1 MSDRLNKQAYMGK
14 IIMNTIEFTAKIS
27 QGMIA
32 IPKEYDQE
40 LQEELEVEVIVKSK
54 RKKRLMDRLAENPVS
69 VEGWRNLIRDEIHL
83 NIDHHLE

>member
-1 MSDRLNKQAYMGK
+1 MMK
-14 IIMNTIEFTAKIS
+14 TIEFTAKIN

-40 LQEELEVEVIVKSK
+40 LQEELEVEVTVKPK

-69 VEGWRNLIRDEIHL
+69 VEGWRNLTRDEINL
-83 NIDHHLE
+83 NINRHLK

>member
-1 MSDRLNKQAYMGK
+1 MK
-14 IIMNTIEFTAKIS
+14 TIEFTAKIN

-40 LQEELEVEVIVKSK
+40 LQEELEVEVTVKPK

-69 VEGWRNLIRDEIHL
+69 VEGWRNLTRDEINL
-83 NIDHHLE
+83 NINRHLK